1 MNEKAKNILTII
13 LGILLIIFLWWYL
26 VLAWE
31 LQTTKNELYEAQWF
45 QRDVERVGIIQ
56 EEIIKNS
63 QEWEVQEYLRQEE
76 LKRVNAKYDT
86 KQAELQLKNNDLRK
100 EMKEIQ
106 EKNLN
111 DLGLSMRS
119 QPQ

>member
-1 MNEKAKNILTII
+1 MNEKIKNTITII
-13 LGILLIIFLWWYL
+13 LWILLILFLCGYI

-31 LQTTKNELYEAQWF
+31 LHDAKSF
-45 QRDVERVGIIQ
+45 QRDVQRVGEIQ
-56 EEIIKNS
+56 DEIIRNS

-76 LKRVNAKYDT
+76 LKAVNAKYDT
-86 KQAELQLKNNDLRK
+86 KQSELSLKNNDLRK

-111 DLGLSMRS
+111 ELGLSMRS

>member
-1 MNEKAKNILTII
+1 MNEKIKNIITII
-13 LGILLIIFLWWYL
+13 LWILLILFLCGYI

-31 LQTTKNELYEAQWF
+31 LHDAKSF
-45 QRDVERVGIIQ
+45 QRDVQRVGEIQ
-56 EEIIKNS
+56 DEIIKNS

-76 LKRVNAKYDT
+76 LKAVNSKYDT
-86 KQAELQLKNNDLRK
+86 KQRELSLKNNDLRK

-111 DLGLSMRS
+111 ELGLSMRS

>member
-1 MNEKAKNILTII
+1 MIL
-13 LGILLIIFLWWYL
+13 FLAGYI

-31 LQTTKNELYEAQWF
+31 LNQTKSELYEAQWF
-45 QRDVERVGIIQ
+45 QRDVQRVGQIQ
-56 EEIIKNS
+56 DEIIKNS
-63 QEWEVQEYLRQEE
+63 QEWEVQEYLRQED
-76 LKRVNAKYDT
+76 LKKVNAKYDT

-111 DLGLSMRS
+111 ELGLTMQSEL
-119 QPQ
+119 Q